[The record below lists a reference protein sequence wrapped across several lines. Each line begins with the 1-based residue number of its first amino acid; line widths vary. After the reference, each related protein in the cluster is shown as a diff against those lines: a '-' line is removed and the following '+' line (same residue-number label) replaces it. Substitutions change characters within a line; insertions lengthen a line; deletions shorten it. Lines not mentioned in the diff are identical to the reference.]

1 MGCAGYIGE
10 DDCWDATASNTNS
23 QDTDDD
29 DDNDDDDDED
39 VKIMWMMTFRMFDG
53 NESNIYAFK

>member
-23 QDTDDD
+23 QDPDDD
-29 DDNDDDDDED
+29 DDKCDDD
-39 VKIMWMMTFRMFDG
+39 
-53 NESNIYAFK
+53 